1 MSHEERHPDT
11 SSVLGPWIGSGAGS
25 HISVLIVSLA
35 LLVFFLVYSPMALAL
50 TEEEKNNIDLYQRL
64 APGVVNI
71 TSTVIEHDF
80 FLNVIPRKGTGSG
93 SIIDSRGYILTNNHV
108 IGDGKLEVTLADGK
122 KYTAKLIGSDPDT
135 DLAVLKIEAPKESL
149 TVIPMGDSTDL
160 KVGQKAM
167 AIGQPLRA
175 GPDPYDRGDQ
185 LRRAHNEGGKRHPGR
200 GHHPDGRLH
209 QSGQLRGAAHRFFR
223 QTDRHHHGYF
233 QPDRRKRRDR
243 LRNSGQYGQ
252 KDSE

>member
-93 SIIDSRGYILTNNHV
+93 SIIDPRGYILTNNHV

-122 KYTAKLIGSDPDT
+122 KYTARLIGSDPDT
-135 DLAVLKIEAPKESL
+135 DLAVLKIEALKESL

-160 KVGQKAM
+160 KVGQK
-167 AIGQPLRA
+167 GHGYRQPLSGWAR
-175 GPDPYDRGDQ
+175 PSR
-185 LRRAHNEGGKRHPGR
+185 PG
-200 GHHPDGRLH
+200 
-209 QSGQLRGAAHRFFR
+209 
-223 QTDRHHHGYF
+223 
-233 QPDRRKRRDR
+233 
-243 LRNSGQYGQ
+243 
-252 KDSE
+252 